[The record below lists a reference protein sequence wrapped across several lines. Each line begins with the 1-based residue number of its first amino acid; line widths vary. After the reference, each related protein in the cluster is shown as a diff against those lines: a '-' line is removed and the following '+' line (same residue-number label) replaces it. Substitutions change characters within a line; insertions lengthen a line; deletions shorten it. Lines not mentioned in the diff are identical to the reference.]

1 MRNRF
6 VSALV
11 LLCIAGCT
19 ALAVHSL
26 DERYGQAEVRDRV
39 AAPNDPQSFESTAQP
54 IFNRR
59 CLVCHACYDAP
70 CQLKME
76 TFAGIDRG
84 ATTAEVYD
92 SARLLEAPLTRLGID
107 AQTTAQWRDKGFF
120 PVLNERN
127 QTPTNDLEAS
137 VLYRML
143 ALKANNP
150 LPRGVLP
157 SDVFDFSTSR
167 TQTCPAL
174 ETMGTFEQEHPQW
187 GMPFGLPALS
197 APEVA
202 TVKEWLASGA
212 KAKVIPPLAPAYAE
226 QVERWEAFLNDDAPK
241 SQLMSRYV
249 YEHLFLGD
257 LYFDEVGTAEHFR
270 LVRSTT
276 MPGQPIDVI
285 ATRRPYDDPG
295 VARPYYRLQRN
306 TDTLVSKTH
315 MAYALNA
322 KRMQRWQELFLRPNY
337 VVGELP
343 DYKTADASNP
353 FVTFRVIP
361 VKSRYQFMIDEA
373 QFTIMGFIKGPVCRG
388 QIALNVIED
397 QFWVWFI
404 DPEVEAATHDGEFLA
419 KEVKNLTLP
428 ASLGSD
434 NLRLL
439 QWVRYSDLEKQW
451 LEAKAKHDRETY
463 PNGRKL
469 TLDIIWNGDGVDS
482 NAALTIFRHFDS
494 ATVVRGLVGPEP
506 KTAWVIDY
514 PLLERIHYLLVAGY
528 DVYGNAGLQ
537 LFSRLYMDFL
547 RIGGEFNFLYFL
559 PPEARTAAVHDWYR
573 GADKTIA
580 KYLDDY
586 QVLFDQATGIAYTGG
601 DPQHELY
608 VHLREHIGP
617 ALASNYDLDRAKL
630 PDDLAREMQR
640 LATTKGMPVS
650 WLPELSMVRFET
662 SAGWRTLTVVH
673 NDGHS
678 NVATMFD
685 EAERRRP
692 EEDTLS
698 VVPGYLGAYPNA
710 FFKVPRGDAAAFVDA
725 VAALSSEADFGRLVD
740 RFGIRRSD
748 PMFWMFSDT
757 VYDEVDALDYADR
770 GVLDYSR
777 IENR

>member
-1 MRNRF
+1 
-6 VSALV
+6 
-11 LLCIAGCT
+11 
-19 ALAVHSL
+19 
-26 DERYGQAEVRDRV
+26 
-39 AAPNDPQSFESTAQP
+39 
-54 IFNRR
+54 
-59 CLVCHACYDAP
+59 
-70 CQLKME
+70 
-76 TFAGIDRG
+76 
-84 ATTAEVYD
+84 
-92 SARLLEAPLTRLGID
+92 
-107 AQTTAQWRDKGFF
+107 
-120 PVLNERN
+120 
-127 QTPTNDLEAS
+127 
-137 VLYRML
+137 
-143 ALKANNP
+143 
-150 LPRGVLP
+150 
-157 SDVFDFSTSR
+157 
-167 TQTCPAL
+167 
-174 ETMGTFEQEHPQW
+174 
-187 GMPFGLPALS
+187 
-197 APEVA
+197 
-202 TVKEWLASGA
+202 
-212 KAKVIPPLAPAYAE
+212 
-226 QVERWEAFLNDDAPK
+226 
-241 SQLMSRYV
+241 
-249 YEHLFLGD
+249 
-257 LYFDEVGTAEHFR
+257 
-270 LVRSTT
+270 
-276 MPGQPIDVI
+276 
-285 ATRRPYDDPG
+285 
-295 VARPYYRLQRN
+295 
-306 TDTLVSKTH
+306 

-322 KRMQRWQELFLRPNY
+322 KRMQRWQDLFLRPNY

-343 DYKTADASNP
+343 DYKRADASNP

-404 DPEVEAATHDGEFLA
+404 DPDVEAQTHDGEFLA
-419 KEVKNLTLP
+419 KEVGNLTLP

-439 QWVRYSDLEKQW
+439 QWEHYANLEKAW
-451 LEAKAKHDRETY
+451 LEAKAKHERATF

-469 TLDIIWNGDGVDS
+469 TMDVIWNGGGVNS

-559 PPEARTAAVHDWYR
+559 PPEARTAAVQEWYR
-573 GADKTIA
+573 GAEKTIG

-586 QVLFDQATGIAYTGG
+586 QLLFDQATGIEYTAG
-601 DPQHELY
+601 DPQHALY
-608 VHLREHIGP
+608 AHLKQRVAP
-617 ALASNYDLDRAKL
+617 VLATNYDLDRAKL
-630 PDDLAREMQR
+630 PDDVAREIQR
-640 LATTKGMPVS
+640 LAATKGMPVS
-650 WLPELSMVRFET
+650 WLPELSIARIET
-662 SAGWRTLTVVH
+662 SAGWRTVTIVH

-685 EAERRRP
+685 ETERRRP

-710 FFKVPRGDAAAFVDA
+710 FFKLRQADVPAFVDA
-725 VAALSSEADFGRLVD
+725 VAALSNEADYGRLMK
-740 RFGIRRSD
+740 RFGVRRSD
-748 PMFWMFSDT
+748 PAFWTYSDA